1 MKYKLECQDGI
12 QEGLETV
19 RDLKSYNA
27 TNTYM
32 EGLNKKIQAVEKHAV
47 VSEAINAMFVC
58 LSQLILKVGIGT
70 TTLVGGILF
79 AKGEIDALTF
89 FMYLLVVSRMY
100 DPFQVALENLSAIIS
115 TDTQCKRMDEI
126 LSHEEQ
132 DGNKTLSNQGYDI
145 NFDHVGF
152 SYDGN
157 EQILKDVSFTA

>member
-1 MKYKLECQDGI
+1 
-12 QEGLETV
+12 
-19 RDLKSYNA
+19 
-27 TNTYM
+27 M

-100 DPFQVALENLSAIIS
+100 DPFHSIREFI
-115 TDTQCKRMDEI
+115 R
-126 LSHEEQ
+126 
-132 DGNKTLSNQGYDI
+132 
-145 NFDHVGF
+145 DHLHRHTVQTNG
-152 SYDGN
+152 
-157 EQILKDVSFTA
+157 

>member
-89 FMYLLVVSRMY
+89 FMYLLVVSGCTIHSR
-100 DPFQVALENLSAIIS
+100 
-115 TDTQCKRMDEI
+115 
-126 LSHEEQ
+126 
-132 DGNKTLSNQGYDI
+132 
-145 NFDHVGF
+145 
-152 SYDGN
+152 
-157 EQILKDVSFTA
+157 

>member
-70 TTLVGGILF
+70 TTLVGDTENRKLRCAFYAGYHSIFERAWWRYRHSGGIF
-79 AKGEIDALTF
+79 RHD
-89 FMYLLVVSRMY
+89 SRHHDSSSGKKKEAAVLY
-100 DPFQVALENLSAIIS
+100 RS
-115 TDTQCKRMDEI
+115 
-126 LSHEEQ
+126 
-132 DGNKTLSNQGYDI
+132 GKT
-145 NFDHVGF
+145 
-152 SYDGN
+152 
-157 EQILKDVSFTA
+157 